1 MDKKQPPRHTVG
13 PNLQK
18 SYDAMVSVQW
28 DDFKKY
34 VNEIF
39 GTRCQANCLG
49 CKKIIYPSH
58 CETARYRAAM
68 IAGLIYFVINP
79 LELAAYK
86 DLFAEQFEPYY
97 HA

>member
-13 PNLQK
+13 QNLQNI
-18 SYDAMVSVQW
+18 YDAMATENWILV
-28 DDFKKY
+28 KKY

-39 GTRCQANCLG
+39 GTKCEFNCLG
-49 CKKIIYPSH
+49 CKKINHPTP

-68 IAGLIYFVINP
+68 IARIIYFTVDP
-79 LELAAYK
+79 LQHAAYK